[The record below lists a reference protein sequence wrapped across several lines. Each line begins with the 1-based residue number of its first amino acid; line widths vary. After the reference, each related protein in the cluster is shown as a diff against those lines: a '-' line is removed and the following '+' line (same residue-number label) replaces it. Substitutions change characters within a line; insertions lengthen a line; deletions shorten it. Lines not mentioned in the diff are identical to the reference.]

1 MMMVTVGG
9 NMVTVGGNMMMVTVG
24 GNMVTVGGNM
34 VTVGGNMMMVTVG
47 GNMVTVGGNMMM
59 VTVGGNMMMV
69 TVGGNMVT
77 VGGNMVTVGGNMV
90 TVGGNMVTVGGNMVT
105 VGGNIV
111 TVGGNMVTVGGNMMM
126 VTVGGNMVTVGG
138 NMMMVTVGGNM
149 VTVGGNIVQ
158 DASGDLSFGA
168 VRAVMSQRKRASNTQ
183 SSQNKGVRSQRW
195 EAVLGDD
202 EDDPSFTQ
210 PSTSQVQKGLD
221 RLTPAQVDLKTAEVV
236 QFIFVKD
243 QKKFPIRRA
252 GVQEHLSEIIKRVG
266 SVFET
271 VFGLKLV
278 EIDSK
283 NHVYPHLEQL
293 FEGESLNMSPSN
305 PKTGLLFVILSIV
318 FMKGGVVKESMVW
331 NTLKKL
337 RVDQGERHEI
347 FGDVK
352 KVKYDEFVRQRYLEY
367 VRIPHTEPLE
377 FEFRWGQRADMEVS
391 KVKLLEFIGQ
401 LHEQD
406 PQSWTQQ
413 YREATAPPAAP
424 AVVTSANTSAS
435 VSQR

>member
-1 MMMVTVGG
+1 
-9 NMVTVGGNMMMVTVG
+9 
-24 GNMVTVGGNM
+24 
-34 VTVGGNMMMVTVG
+34 
-47 GNMVTVGGNMMM
+47 
-59 VTVGGNMMMV
+59 
-69 TVGGNMVT
+69 
-77 VGGNMVTVGGNMV
+77 
-90 TVGGNMVTVGGNMVT
+90 
-105 VGGNIV
+105 
-111 TVGGNMVTVGGNMMM
+111 
-126 VTVGGNMVTVGG
+126 
-138 NMMMVTVGGNM
+138 
-149 VTVGGNIVQ
+149 
-158 DASGDLSFGA
+158 
-168 VRAVMSQRKRASNTQ
+168 MSQRKRASNTQ

-252 GVQEHLSEIIKRVG
+252 DIVKHVVKEYRNIYPEIIKRVG
-266 SVFET
+266 RVFET

-283 NHVYPHLEQL
+283 NHVYILINKLEQL
-293 FEGESLNMSPSN
+293 EGESLNMSPSN

-318 FMKGGVVKESMVW
+318 FMKGGVVKESIVW

-352 KVKYDEFVRQRYLEY
+352 KVVTDEFVRQRYLEY

-413 YREATAPPAAP
+413 YRDATAPPAAP

>member
-1 MMMVTVGG
+1 
-9 NMVTVGGNMMMVTVG
+9 
-24 GNMVTVGGNM
+24 
-34 VTVGGNMMMVTVG
+34 
-47 GNMVTVGGNMMM
+47 
-59 VTVGGNMMMV
+59 
-69 TVGGNMVT
+69 
-77 VGGNMVTVGGNMV
+77 
-90 TVGGNMVTVGGNMVT
+90 
-105 VGGNIV
+105 
-111 TVGGNMVTVGGNMMM
+111 
-126 VTVGGNMVTVGG
+126 
-138 NMMMVTVGGNM
+138 
-149 VTVGGNIVQ
+149 
-158 DASGDLSFGA
+158 
-168 VRAVMSQRKRASNTQ
+168 MSQRKRASNTQ

-252 GVQEHLSEIIKRVG
+252 DIVKHVVKEYRNIYPEIIKRVG
-266 SVFET
+266 CVFET

-283 NHVYPHLEQL
+283 NHVYILINKLEQL
-293 FEGESLNMSPSN
+293 EGESLNMSPSN

-352 KVKYDEFVRQRYLEY
+352 KVVTDEFVRQRYLEY

>member
-1 MMMVTVGG
+1 
-9 NMVTVGGNMMMVTVG
+9 
-24 GNMVTVGGNM
+24 
-34 VTVGGNMMMVTVG
+34 
-47 GNMVTVGGNMMM
+47 
-59 VTVGGNMMMV
+59 
-69 TVGGNMVT
+69 
-77 VGGNMVTVGGNMV
+77 
-90 TVGGNMVTVGGNMVT
+90 
-105 VGGNIV
+105 
-111 TVGGNMVTVGGNMMM
+111 
-126 VTVGGNMVTVGG
+126 
-138 NMMMVTVGGNM
+138 
-149 VTVGGNIVQ
+149 
-158 DASGDLSFGA
+158 
-168 VRAVMSQRKRASNTQ
+168 MSQRKRAANTQ
-183 SSQNKGVRSQRW
+183 SSQNKGVRTQRW

-202 EDDPSFTQ
+202 EDDPTFTQ

-252 GVQEHLSEIIKRVG
+252 DIVKHVVKEYRNIYPEIIKRVG
-266 SVFET
+266 RVFET

-283 NHVYPHLEQL
+283 NHVYILINKLEQL
-293 FEGESLNMSPSN
+293 EGESVNMNPSN

-352 KVKYDEFVRQRYLEY
+352 KLLTDEFVRQRYLEY

-401 LHEQD
+401 VRHCRLLG
-406 PQSWTQQ
+406 
-413 YREATAPPAAP
+413 
-424 AVVTSANTSAS
+424 
-435 VSQR
+435 